1 MRKKKRG
8 TMSLSI
14 INEASPNALTE
25 IEQPHPHANTY
36 IAPRLWRWAYKHDEG
51 VSSCLNAFG

>member
-1 MRKKKRG
+1 
-8 TMSLSI
+8 MSLSI

-36 IAPRLWRWAYKHDEG
+36 IAPACGGGHTSMTK
-51 VSSCLNAFG
+51 AFQVASMPSVKNLAIFR